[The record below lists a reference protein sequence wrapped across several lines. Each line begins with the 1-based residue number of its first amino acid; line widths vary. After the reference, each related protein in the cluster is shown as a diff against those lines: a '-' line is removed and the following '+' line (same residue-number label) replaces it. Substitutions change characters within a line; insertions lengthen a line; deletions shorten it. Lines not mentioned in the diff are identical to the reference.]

1 MAFRTKRDFIKDWYK
16 LFKELIIE
24 FEGQLTH
31 FSTLI
36 RDIERELE
44 IGFGQDNHHRITAK
58 SKWESKVASWLD
70 LFVHS
75 MEI

>member
-1 MAFRTKRDFIKDWYK
+1 MISLKIGTSYLR
-16 LFKELIIE
+16 LIIE

>member
-1 MAFRTKRDFIKDWYK
+1 MIKLKIGTRYLK
-16 LFKELIIE
+16 FIIE
-24 FEGQLTH
+24 FQGHLTH

-75 MEI
+75 MKI